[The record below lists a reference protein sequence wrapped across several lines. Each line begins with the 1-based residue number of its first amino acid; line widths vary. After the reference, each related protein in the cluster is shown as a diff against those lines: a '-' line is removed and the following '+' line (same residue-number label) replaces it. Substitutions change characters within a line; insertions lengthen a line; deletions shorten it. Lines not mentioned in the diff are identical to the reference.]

1 MAEDSIVRVSS
12 SDETPVAN
20 DASQTRQRKKRK
32 WDQPAES
39 LMAVPGV
46 LPLSNAVPLGGVAFQ
61 GVAPVISG
69 ALLTNPLA
77 ASAQLQQHTTAATVA
92 AQKLNQQKIQDE
104 LIIAREIVIN
114 DAESSIR
121 YKLTKRQTQE
131 EIQRCTGAIVI
142 TRGKYRLPNAPPDGE
157 KPLYL
162 HISAG
167 AQIKETAERI
177 LAVDRAAAMIEEML
191 KQGENSQSISTSS
204 PSALVNGLKMPSTC
218 VFLGFDADP
227 SLNIVARIRGP
238 NDQYINHIMNETG
251 ATVVLRG
258 RGSGNNECLNGEDGQ
273 QPLHLFL
280 SSYNAKSLEDA
291 RFLAENLLDTI
302 SMECGA
308 LRVSSCKVYSA
319 VPPPQQVY
327 TAVPPPQQVYSAV
340 PPPQQVYSVP
350 SLSKQITTAISPP
363 QQVYSAVPPP
373 QQLLTGVQS
382 SGIEPEA
389 GTSLITSSISAAVAL
404 TPVPPASLVG
414 AAGVAASLTLGT
426 TLQSTGHLSSGPQAN
441 MIGYTPPLV
450 SAGTSYIGYGGIY
463 PQATPLQQVAL
474 ALRHSPPVASTV
486 APTTSASSRESR
498 STSSS
503 DLEKE
508 KRPPQKRKFQE
519 LPVGSKG
526 TTRFNQVFSL
536 TFYEAKSLTLDLSV
550 GPLSHEKEVRR
561 KDPWSETLLEE
572 DLNHEQRTQ
581 AICDDVWRRGW
592 PRDHWGWVALLEAL
606 LTLLSPDE
614 TAAAL
619 QQMAVDGGGDAGDS
633 GEKSRKPNEQSD
645 GLVVRN
651 ISTMP
656 APKKLVRRSS
666 NGMPPPLPITMPPPP
681 PKFCDTPEVKVQDKN
696 KTLLKTKSD
705 AVPDTLVKLME
716 YGEEDDDLDDSS
728 EESLPHA
735 TQAIGVQKP
744 FWAL

>member
-1 MAEDSIVRVSS
+1 MTEDSSVRVSS
-12 SDETPVAN
+12 SDKTSAAN

-39 LMAVPGV
+39 LMPVGMAVPGA
-46 LPLSNAVPLGGVAFQ
+46 LPLSNAVSLGGVAFPAM
-61 GVAPVISG
+61 APMISG
-69 ALLTNPLA
+69 ALLRNPLA
-77 ASAQLQQHTTAATVA
+77 ASSQLPQHTVAAAVA

-114 DAESSIR
+114 DAESSVR

-142 TRGKYRLPNAPPDGE
+142 TRGKYRLPNAPHDGG

-167 AQIKETAERI
+167 AHIKETAERI

-191 KQGENSQSISTSS
+191 KQEQNSQSISSAS
-204 PSALVNGLKMPSTC
+204 PSALVNILKMLSTC

-280 SSYNAKSLEDA
+280 SSNNAKSLEDA
-291 RFLAENLLDTI
+291 KLLAENLLDTI
-302 SMECGA
+302 CTECGA

-327 TAVPPPQQVYSAV
+327 TAVPPPQQVYSG
-340 PPPQQVYSVP
+340 P
-350 SLSKQITTAISPP
+350 SLLKQIPTAISPP

-382 SGIEPEA
+382 SGIDLEA
-389 GTSLITSSISAAVAL
+389 D
-404 TPVPPASLVG
+404 
-414 AAGVAASLTLGT
+414 
-426 TLQSTGHLSSGPQAN
+426 
-441 MIGYTPPLV
+441 
-450 SAGTSYIGYGGIY
+450 
-463 PQATPLQQVAL
+463 
-474 ALRHSPPVASTV
+474 
-486 APTTSASSRESR
+486 APTTSASNGESR
-498 STSSS
+498 PTSSS

-508 KRPPQKRKFQE
+508 KRPPQRRKFQE

-526 TTRFNQVFSL
+526 TTKLNQGL
-536 TFYEAKSLTLDLSV
+536 Q
-550 GPLSHEKEVRR
+550 PL
-561 KDPWSETLLEE
+561 
-572 DLNHEQRTQ
+572 
-581 AICDDVWRRGW
+581 
-592 PRDHWGWVALLEAL
+592 
-606 LTLLSPDE
+606 
-614 TAAAL
+614 
-619 QQMAVDGGGDAGDS
+619 
-633 GEKSRKPNEQSD
+633 KPYEQSD

-651 ISTMP
+651 ILTMP
-656 APKKLVRRSS
+656 APKKLVPPSS
-666 NGMPPPLPITMPPPP
+666 NGMPPPLLRTMPPPP
-681 PKFCDTPEVKVQDKN
+681 PPKFSDPFEVKVHNKN

-705 AVPDTLVKLME
+705 AVPDTLVNLME
-716 YGEEDDDLDDSS
+716 YGEEDDDDIDDSS
-728 EESLPHA
+728 EESLPHDTRA
-735 TQAIGVQKP
+735 TGVQKP

>member
-1 MAEDSIVRVSS
+1 MTEDSSVRVSS
-12 SDETPVAN
+12 SDKTSAAN

-39 LMAVPGV
+39 LMPVGMAVPGA
-46 LPLSNAVPLGGVAFQ
+46 LPLSNAVSLGGVAFPAM
-61 GVAPVISG
+61 APMISG
-69 ALLTNPLA
+69 ALLRNPLA
-77 ASAQLQQHTTAATVA
+77 ASSQLPQHTVAAAVA

-114 DAESSIR
+114 DAESSVR

-142 TRGKYRLPNAPPDGE
+142 TRGKYRLPNAPHDGG

-167 AQIKETAERI
+167 AHIKETAERI

-191 KQGENSQSISTSS
+191 KQEQNSQSISSAS
-204 PSALVNGLKMPSTC
+204 PSALVNILKMLSTC

-280 SSYNAKSLEDA
+280 SSNNAKSLEDA
-291 RFLAENLLDTI
+291 KLLAENLLDTI
-302 SMECGA
+302 CTECGA

-327 TAVPPPQQVYSAV
+327 TAVPPPQQVYSG
-340 PPPQQVYSVP
+340 P
-350 SLSKQITTAISPP
+350 SLLKQIPTAISPP

-382 SGIEPEA
+382 SGIDLEA
-389 GTSLITSSISAAVAL
+389 D
-404 TPVPPASLVG
+404 
-414 AAGVAASLTLGT
+414 
-426 TLQSTGHLSSGPQAN
+426 
-441 MIGYTPPLV
+441 
-450 SAGTSYIGYGGIY
+450 
-463 PQATPLQQVAL
+463 
-474 ALRHSPPVASTV
+474 
-486 APTTSASSRESR
+486 APTTSASNGESR
-498 STSSS
+498 PTSSS

-508 KRPPQKRKFQE
+508 KRPPQRRKFQE

-526 TTRFNQVFSL
+526 TTKLNQVFSL

-550 GPLSHEKEVRR
+550 GPLVCMFDRVFSFGGVGGCLWLH
-561 KDPWSETLLEE
+561 S
-572 DLNHEQRTQ
+572 
-581 AICDDVWRRGW
+581 ICPV
-592 PRDHWGWVALLEAL
+592 
-606 LTLLSPDE
+606 
-614 TAAAL
+614 
-619 QQMAVDGGGDAGDS
+619 
-633 GEKSRKPNEQSD
+633 QSKM
-645 GLVVRN
+645 L
-651 ISTMP
+651 
-656 APKKLVRRSS
+656 
-666 NGMPPPLPITMPPPP
+666 
-681 PKFCDTPEVKVQDKN
+681 F
-696 KTLLKTKSD
+696 
-705 AVPDTLVKLME
+705 
-716 YGEEDDDLDDSS
+716 
-728 EESLPHA
+728 
-735 TQAIGVQKP
+735 
-744 FWAL
+744 

>member
-1 MAEDSIVRVSS
+1 MTEDSIVRVSS
-12 SDETPVAN
+12 SNETSAAN
-20 DASQTRQRKKRK
+20 EASQTRQRKKRK

-39 LMAVPGV
+39 LMPVGMTVPGA
-46 LPLSNAVPLGGVAFQ
+46 LPLSNAVTLGGVAFPAM
-61 GVAPVISG
+61 APVISG
-69 ALLTNPLA
+69 TLLTNPLA
-77 ASAQLQQHTTAATVA
+77 ASAQLPQHAAAAAVA
-92 AQKLNQQKIQDE
+92 AQKLNQHKIQDE

-114 DAESSIR
+114 DAESSVR

-142 TRGKYRLPNAPPDGE
+142 TRGKYRLPNAPHDGE

-167 AQIKETAERI
+167 AHIKETAERI
-177 LAVDRAAAMIEEML
+177 LAVDRAAAMIEEIL
-191 KQGENSQSISTSS
+191 KQVQNSQSISSVT
-204 PSALVNGLKMPSTC
+204 PSALVNGVKMLSTC

-280 SSYNAKSLEDA
+280 SSNNAKSLEDA
-291 RFLAENLLDTI
+291 KLLAENLLDTI
-302 SMECGA
+302 CTECGA
-308 LRVSSCKVYSA
+308 SRVSSCKVYSA

-327 TAVPPPQQVYSAV
+327 TAVPPPH
-340 PPPQQVYSVP
+340 
-350 SLSKQITTAISPP
+350 
-363 QQVYSAVPPP
+363 

-382 SGIEPEA
+382 SGIDLEA
-389 GTSLITSSISAAVAL
+389 GASLITSSMSAAGVL

-414 AAGVAASLTLGT
+414 VTGVTGALTLGT
-426 TLQSTGHLSSGPQAN
+426 TPQSIRHLSSGPQAN
-441 MIGYTPPLV
+441 MTGYTPPPLV
-450 SAGTSYIGYGGIY
+450 SGGTSYIGYGGLY

-486 APTTSASSRESR
+486 APTTSASNRGSK
-498 STSSS
+498 STLSS

-508 KRPPQKRKFQE
+508 KRPPQRRKFQE
-519 LPVGSKG
+519 LPVGSKD
-526 TTRFNQVFSL
+526 TTKLNQVCGMVNVSKLTDLIAMNLPTGGMEVFSL

-550 GPLSHEKEVRR
+550 GPLR
-561 KDPWSETLLEE
+561 
-572 DLNHEQRTQ
+572 
-581 AICDDVWRRGW
+581 
-592 PRDHWGWVALLEAL
+592 
-606 LTLLSPDE
+606 
-614 TAAAL
+614 L
-619 QQMAVDGGGDAGDS
+619 QPL
-633 GEKSRKPNEQSD
+633 KTNEQSD
-645 GLVVRN
+645 GPVVRN

-656 APKKLVRRSS
+656 APKKLVQPSS
-666 NGMPPPLPITMPPPP
+666 NGMPPPLLRTMPPPPPP
-681 PKFCDTPEVKVQDKN
+681 PKFCGPSEVKVQAKN

-716 YGEEDDDLDDSS
+716 YGEEDDDDIDSS
-728 EESLPHA
+728 EESLPHDAGA
-735 TQAIGVQKP
+735 TGVQKP